1 MATVKVG
8 AGADNAQPEQVHVG
22 VNVLV
27 CKVSLSASWSSG
39 DIHVIGKLPNTA
51 IPLDAVFYPGAATG
65 ATFIAKFGTSASQ
78 ELFLASDSYGT
89 NEGTLLHRSIRPLGT
104 AKALAISDD
113 ARVLYENI
121 VMVATA
127 NTSVGHVGDLVVYYK
142 MPGQTV

>member
-8 AGADNAQPEQVHVG
+8 LGLDGNNAEQVHVG
-22 VNVLV
+22 ANVAV
-27 CKVSLSASWSSG
+27 CRVSLSASWSSG
-39 DIHVIGKLPNTA
+39 DVHVIGKLPNGA
-51 IPLDAVFYPGAATG
+51 IPLDAVWYPGAATG

-104 AKALAISDD
+104 AKQISLSDD
-113 ARVLYENI
+113 ARVLFENI

-127 NTSVGHVGDLVVYYK
+127 NISIGHVGDLVVSYK
-142 MPGQTV
+142 MPGQTL